1 MLGSSGYTKKRACKK
16 ETREG
21 KHPSRVSFVH
31 YFQAPA
37 TQGSSYLC
45 DGNRDDHG
53 NDDHR
58 YADVGS
64 PRLLSM
70 VLAFMLQY

>member
-1 MLGSSGYTKKRACKK
+1 MGTRKKRARKK

-21 KHPSRVSFVH
+21 NHPSRVSFVH

-37 TQGSSYLC
+37 TLASSYLC
-45 DGNRDDHG
+45 DGNRDDRD